1 MKVAYAGESQMI
13 VEDALNRMDEILDV
27 KELPNGTS
35 DNKIKDAS
43 VSLKNVKFS
52 YDDAKTNAVD
62 GISLDIKAGEHIA
75 FVGPS
80 GGGKTTLASL
90 IARFWDVNSGSI
102 S

>member
-52 YDDAKTNAVD
+52 YDDAKTNAC
-62 GISLDIKAGEHIA
+62 
-75 FVGPS
+75 
-80 GGGKTTLASL
+80 
-90 IARFWDVNSGSI
+90 
-102 S
+102 